1 MNGVGPKVALAIV
14 SGYSPGE
21 LRRAI
26 VREDAALF
34 ETIPGI
40 GRKTAQRVVLELK
53 EKIAPLAAVEE
64 SPHLGR
70 RRRPHRRPRRARR
83 ARIHGRRGR
92 AAARRDRSRPAAGRA
107 RPAGAQGRMS
117 AAERVTAAAVLA
129 PEEDEL
135 DGSLRPRRLDEFVG
149 QERVKE
155 QLAISLEAAKA
166 RGEALDHVLLA
177 GPPGL
182 GKTSLA
188 YIVREELGVGIR
200 TVAGP
205 ALERKG
211 DMAAILTSLEER
223 DVLFVDEIHRLNRAV
238 EEILYPA
245 LEDFRLDIIVG
256 QGPAAR
262 TLTLDLPPFTLV
274 GATTRTGL
282 LTTPLRDRF
291 GITYRLELYTA
302 EELARIVRRSARIL
316 GVEIEDEAAE
326 EIARRAR
333 GTPRVANRILRRVR
347 DVAEVRHDGAVTLDG
362 RARGARAPRGRR
374 AGARADRPRAPRR
387 DRAQVRRRARS
398 ASRRSP
404 SRSARSRT
412 RSRTST
418 SRTCSSSASSSGR
431 RAGGSSRARAASAP
445 ARSAQRTRP
454 SSRGSTSVPRPSVSA
469 RS

>member
-1 MNGVGPKVALAIV
+1 MATP
-14 SGYSPGE
+14 
-21 LRRAI
+21 
-26 VREDAALF
+26 
-34 ETIPGI
+34 
-40 GRKTAQRVVLELK
+40 
-53 EKIAPLAAVEE
+53 
-64 SPHLGR
+64 
-70 RRRPHRRPRRARR
+70 
-83 ARIHGRRGR
+83 
-92 AAARRDRSRPAAGRA
+92 
-107 RPAGAQGRMS
+107 
-117 AAERVTAAAVLA
+117 ERVTAAVLA
-129 PEEDEL
+129 PEDDDLER
-135 DGSLRPRRLDEFVG
+135 SLRPRRLADFIG

-155 QLAISLEAAKA
+155 QLAIALEAAKR

-182 GKTSLA
+182 GKTTLA
-188 YIVREELGVGIR
+188 YVVREELGVGIR

-211 DMAAILTSLEER
+211 DMAAILTSLDER

-291 GITYRLELYTA
+291 GITYRLDLYTP

-316 GVEIEDEAAE
+316 GVDVAGEAAE

-347 DVAEVRHDGAVTLDG
+347 DVAEVRHDGVVTLEV
-362 RARGARAPRGRR
+362 AREALALLEVDAEGLERIDRELLSAIARKFGGGPVGLSTLAVALGEEPETIEDVYEPYLLQLGLIQRTPRGRIVTQLGR
-374 AGARADRPRAPRR
+374 EHVDAGR
-387 DRAQVRRRARS
+387 DDKALF
-398 ASRRSP
+398 
-404 SRSARSRT
+404 
-412 RSRTST
+412 
-418 SRTCSSSASSSGR
+418 
-431 RAGGSSRARAASAP
+431 
-445 ARSAQRTRP
+445 
-454 SSRGSTSVPRPSVSA
+454 
-469 RS
+469 